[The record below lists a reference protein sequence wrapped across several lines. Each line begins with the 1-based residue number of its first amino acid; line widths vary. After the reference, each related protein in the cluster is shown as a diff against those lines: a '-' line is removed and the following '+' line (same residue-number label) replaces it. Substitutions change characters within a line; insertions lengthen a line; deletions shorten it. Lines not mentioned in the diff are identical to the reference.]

1 MPDHASA
8 PEAPAVALLA
18 IAAHRD
24 DVELTCGGTLIKA
37 ARAGH
42 RTAIIDLTQGEM
54 GTRGSA
60 ELRRQEAER
69 AAEIIGCSARE
80 TLGLPDAGIEN
91 TPATREM
98 LVRAIRRFRPRIVI
112 APPLQGRHP
121 DHWVAAQLIRDACF
135 LAGLTKLAPDAP
147 KHRPHKILHALAY
160 RQDFVRP
167 TFVVDI
173 SEEFEQKMAA
183 VRCYSS
189 QFDGE
194 IQAGEVYPNGEP
206 LYDIA
211 THYTATYGSLIRTRY
226 GEPYYT
232 TEMMRVDDVG
242 SLEVATF

>member
-1 MPDHASA
+1 MPTGTSLSVA
-8 PEAPAVALLA
+8 PVAILA

-42 RTAIIDLTQGEM
+42 RTAILDLTQGEM

-60 ELRRQEAER
+60 DLRRQEADR

-80 TLGLPDAGIEN
+80 NLELPDAGIEN
-91 TPATREM
+91 TPRTRTA
-98 LVRAIRRFRPRIVI
+98 LARAIRRYQPRIVI

-135 LAGLTKLAPDAP
+135 IAGLAKVAPDVP
-147 KHRPHKILHALAY
+147 KHRPHKVLHALAY

-167 TFVVDI
+167 TFVADTPHHL
-173 SEEFEQKMAA
+173 EQQMAA
-183 VRCYSS
+183 VRCYES
-189 QFDGE
+189 QFLFDSQACE
-194 IQAGEVYPNGEP
+194 IYPNGEP

-211 THYTATYGSLIRTRY
+211 THYAATYGSLIRTRY
-226 GEPYYT
+226 GEPYFT
-232 TEMMRVDDVG
+232 TEMMRVDDVAA
-242 SLEVATF
+242 LEVATF